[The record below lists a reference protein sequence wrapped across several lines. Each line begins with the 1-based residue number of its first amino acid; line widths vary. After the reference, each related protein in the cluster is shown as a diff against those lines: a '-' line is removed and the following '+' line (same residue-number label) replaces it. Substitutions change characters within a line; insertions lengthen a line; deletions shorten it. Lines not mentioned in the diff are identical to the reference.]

1 MVEELTKQQIVSGS
15 GYGLGS
21 NPDSDFQKA
30 DSNYLNPEEKQ
41 WMVQQLQEF
50 VLNAGV

>member
-15 GYGLGS
+15 GS